1 MHCLV
6 ELMSRS
12 SASEAASDGDT
23 ESATSSEERH
33 VFIPALFDEDSA
45 PASRQREHHSGRR
58 IAAVGAAA
66 VLGIAGTIIAL
77 NGRATRGAAFSSP
90 VSAEASSLGVAV
102 CILGQVSRLEIDSKL
117 RNIAEPLA
125 DFTNVDVF
133 LSLETGGLVYNN
145 KATDIS
151 GEGCSS
157 TRISVEEVKEA
168 FAPYYRDGKFESHKD
183 ENVALDRWPLL
194 YKYKHPGDTQ
204 SDYSARAKHITN
216 VLSQMRHQKDCAE
229 LIQQREESTGG
240 RYDVVLKVRDNT
252 LALRPVVPEK
262 LLNITEVNFKHCEW
276 WGGVQDKVMLMPRV
290 YLEKTLGDF
299 YPSMLAVMNDPVLDQ
314 RLKNVSLE
322 SENTEQVVKNLIVAN
337 GVPWRQRRF
346 DEETNDSH
354 GSDYL
359 PFVDGR
365 CHPGGASGSED
376 RWCVVSHCKDCYP
389 SAPWTFNATC
399 SVDMHTGQITK
410 TIKFTERCPNGLGT
424 TATKLHHHGLPLR
437 TMF

>member
-1 MHCLV
+1 
-6 ELMSRS
+6 MSRV
-12 SASEAASDGDT
+12 SASKAGSDGDI
-23 ESATSSEERH
+23 ESATSYEEQH
-33 VFIPALFDEDSA
+33 VFIPPLLDEDSA
-45 PASRQREHHSGRR
+45 QVAYQRKQHSGRR
-58 IAAVGAAA
+58 TAA
-66 VLGIAGTIIAL
+66 VLAATVLGIVGTLIAPS
-77 NGRATRGAAFSSP
+77 GRTSGGAVFSSP

-102 CILGQVSRLEIDSKL
+102 CILGQVSRLEIDSKI

-125 DFTNVDVF
+125 NFTNIDVF

-151 GEGCSS
+151 GDGCSS
-157 TRISVEEVKEA
+157 TKMSVEEVKEA
-168 FAPYYRDGKFESHKD
+168 FAPYFRNGKFEAHTD

-194 YKYKHPGDTQ
+194 YKYKHPNETY
-204 SDYSARAKHITN
+204 SDHSARAKHIAN
-216 VLSQMRHQKDCAE
+216 VVSQMRHQKDCAD
-229 LIQQREESTGG
+229 LIQQHEEAIGG

-262 LLNITEVNFKHCEW
+262 VLNITAVNFKHCEW
-276 WGGVQDKVMLMPRV
+276 WGGVQDKVMLMPRR
-290 YLEKTLGDF
+290 YLEQTLGDI
-299 YPSMLAVMNDPVLDQ
+299 YPSMLAIMNDPVLDK
-314 RLKNVSLE
+314 RLENVSRE

-346 DEETNDSH
+346 DEETHDSH

-365 CHPGGASGSED
+365 CHPGGASRSAD

-410 TIKFTERCPNGLGT
+410 TINFTERCPHGLGKI
-424 TATKLHHHGLPLR
+424 ATKLLHRGLPLR
-437 TMF
+437 SMD